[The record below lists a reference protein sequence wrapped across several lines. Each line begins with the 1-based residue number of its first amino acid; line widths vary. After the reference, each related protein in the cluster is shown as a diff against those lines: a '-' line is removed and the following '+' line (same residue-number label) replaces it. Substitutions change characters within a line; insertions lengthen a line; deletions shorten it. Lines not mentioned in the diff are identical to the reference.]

1 MKRAFLVPAAG
12 ILVIGGLLSGVLA
25 PSLAV
30 QTPATLTVFAA
41 ASLTDV
47 LGTLGRAFESSHP
60 GTKVQF
66 NFAGSQQL
74 ALQLQ
79 QGAKADVFASA
90 DERWMQAVR
99 DSGLIAGEP
108 VVFARNRLVVVL
120 PKTNPA
126 GIARLQDLARAGLKL
141 VIGAEA
147 VPIGKYTRQML
158 ERLSAVPG
166 FGKDYGARVLAN
178 VASYE
183 ENVKGVV
190 AKVQLGEADAGV
202 VYRSDATGPS
212 AAQLATMDIPDAGN
226 VIATYPMAVAAASAN
241 PTLAAAFV
249 DLVESVEGQAVL
261 QRAGFMAVGSP
272 AGVIAP

>member
-1 MKRAFLVPAAG
+1 MKRSSSLRRAG
-12 ILVIGGLLSGVLA
+12 FFAMGGLLSGVPA
-25 PSLAV
+25 PNLAV
-30 QTPATLTVFAA
+30 QAPATLTVFAA
-41 ASLTDV
+41 ASLTDAMV
-47 LGTLGRAFESSHP
+47 TLGRAFESSHP

-126 GIARLQDLARAGLKL
+126 GIQQLQNLARAGLKI

-147 VPIGKYTRQML
+147 VPVGKYTRQML
-158 ERLSAVPG
+158 EQLSAQPG
-166 FGKDYGARVLAN
+166 FGRDFGARVLAN

-212 AAQLATMDIPDAGN
+212 AVQLATVDIPDAAN
-226 VIATYPMAVAAASAN
+226 VIATYPIAVTTVSAN

-249 DLVESVEGQAVL
+249 GLVESAEGQAAL

-272 AGVIAP
+272 AGAPAP

>member
-1 MKRAFLVPAAG
+1 MKRSSFLHRAGLVAAG
-12 ILVIGGLLSGVLA
+12 LAVGGVLA
-25 PSLAV
+25 PSLPA
-30 QTPATLTVFAA
+30 QSPATLTVFAA
-41 ASLTDV
+41 ASLTDAMAA
-47 LGTLGRAFESSHP
+47 LGHTFESSHP

-66 NFAGSQQL
+66 SFAGSQQL

-108 VVFARNRLVVVL
+108 AVFARNRLVVVL

-126 GIARLQDLARAGLKL
+126 GIRRLQDLARAGLKI

-147 VPIGKYTRQML
+147 VPVGKYTRQML
-158 ERLSAVPG
+158 EQLSAQPG
-166 FGKDYGARVLAN
+166 FGKDFGARVLAN

-190 AKVQLGEADAGV
+190 AKVQLGEADAGL

-212 AAQLATMDIPDAGN
+212 AVQLSTLDIPEAAN
-226 VIATYPMAVAAASAN
+226 VIAIYPIAVTAVSAN
-241 PTLAAAFV
+241 PTLAAGFI
-249 DLVESVEGQAVL
+249 DLVESAEGQAAL
-261 QRAGFMAVGSP
+261 QQAGFMAVGSP
-272 AGVIAP
+272 AGATAP